1 MVYDLISLSPLQALA
16 TDAGATFATQFAY
29 VLMKLSQI
37 SKENIQEDAEGSISS
52 SGFCTGLWA
61 LAFCIVTVSCTIH
74 ASKFIFGCNTF
85 REVVLPFADMVLFS
99 CNSATGIISSTLMAI
114 CFLGEKFDCKY
125 HTSALILIIV
135 GNTLTVL

>member
-1 MVYDLISLSPLQALA
+1 MLKDLFQAVAFVLVYGLWH
-16 TDAGATFATQFAY
+16 FA
-29 VLMKLSQI
+29 LSQ
-37 SKENIQEDAEGSISS
+37 SAALSTQVSS
-52 SGFCTGLWA
+52 
-61 LAFCIVTVSCTIH
+61 
-74 ASKFIFGCNTF
+74 IFGCNTF